1 MLFLL
6 ESLLF
11 FIMSQINGATLF
23 HIGLGTPISS
33 LVQIILCV
41 IAYFI
46 YKKRY
51 ESIEYGIYN

>member
-1 MLFLL
+1 
-6 ESLLF
+6 
-11 FIMSQINGATLF
+11 MSQINGATLF